1 MAIYNHIVKLISRV
15 TPLVALLFFAACANE
30 NSEPTPEL
38 VTFDIS
44 DSQDWRDVTRGAAL
58 TQTTLCDRGFGVFAY
73 YTEDKAWS
81 AYNKPEIPNF
91 INNSKVTSAN
101 NGASWGYSPVK
112 YWPATQGHKISFFAY
127 APHDPSQKVVENTK
141 IDFTVADD
149 VKDHIDLVWS
159 NENTIDKTKDNGGI
173 NFTFKH
179 ALARIGFSVKA
190 SANGTS
196 ALPGGANAFRKVTIK
211 INEIRIGDG
220 DGNGFKNKGR
230 LDLNNTKTTPEW
242 GNKDGNKAYKLHTD
256 DHYNANRTL
265 TTENS
270 SETMEI
276 AGKETRVPKAV
287 RVNNDN
293 AYIMVIPQDFS
304 NSTSGLKV
312 YVKYTVELSSRPNT
326 TANFSPYLTYTNE
339 CTGSVNIN
347 LEASKTYI
355 FNIKTDMETASVD
368 GEVTITEWDEDGG
381 SVWIPAFD
389 INGSGIDQQ

>member
-15 TPLVALLFFAACANE
+15 TPLVALLIFVACADE

-58 TQTTLCDRGFGVFAY
+58 TTSSLYGRGFGVFAY

-81 AYNKPEIPNF
+81 DYSKPAIPNF
-91 INNSKVTSAN
+91 INNSKATSVN

-159 NENTIDKTKDNGGI
+159 NANTINKVKTDGGI

-211 INEIRIGDG
+211 IDSISIG

-230 LDLNNTKTTPEW
+230 LDLNNTETTPEW

-270 SETMEI
+270 SEIMEV

-293 AYIMVIPQDFS
+293 AYIMVIPQDFQ
-304 NSTSGLKV
+304 TSGLKV

-326 TANFSPYLTYTNE
+326 TAEFSPYLTYTNE

-368 GEVTITEWDEDGG
+368 GEVTITEWEKNGTDVG
-381 SVWIPAFD
+381 INFD
-389 INGSGIDQQ
+389 IDGTTQSEQ